1 LGEKKY
7 RRLVRENPTRATMP
21 TMFTRTALQAL
32 LLICALGAIA
42 FGILVAM
49 AINNAEQ
56 SNPLWEIE
64 LLVAGLIFT
73 VAVGCGLIAAGQ
85 EKR

>member
-1 LGEKKY
+1 M
-7 RRLVRENPTRATMP
+7 RETLNRETIG